1 MNILKQVVGTVVL
14 LGAGVLIGKVA
25 LPQPEKAPEQMIEI
39 GMQFDMP
46 CPEHGKHVVTVTG
59 TQVVRL
65 YDLSRDDGAT
75 GTFSQE
81 DLLGLLI
88 DLGATAK
95 R

>member
-25 LPQPEKAPEQMIEI
+25 LPQPEPAPEQVVAT
-39 GMQFDMP
+39 GMQFEMP

-75 GTFSQE
+75 GTFPQE
-81 DLLGLLI
+81 DLLGLMEE
-88 DLGATAK
+88 LGVKTK
-95 R
+95 